1 MRHSSIAGTHSC
13 LGTATS
19 AANRHLS
26 SRVHRRWRADWLR
39 PLAARLLSAR
49 CNLREEGPR
58 RSKAGRSSGRAA
70 DADGVVDQH
79 ADREGS
85 RRYHSRYV
93 ARARGPG
100 DRMKRRDFI
109 TLLGG
114 AAAAW
119 PLAARAQQATMP
131 VIGLLTLRGPSDTP
145 QLLAATRQGLK
156 DTGFVEGQNVAIE
169 YRFAGNKSEQLP
181 ALAVDLVHRQVTVI
195 VATTTSAALTA
206 KAATTSIPIVFETG
220 GDPVRLGLVASL
232 NRS

>member
-1 MRHSSIAGTHSC
+1 MSC
-13 LGTATS
+13 MG
-19 AANRHLS
+19 
-26 SRVHRRWRADWLR
+26 RR
-39 PLAARLLSAR
+39 
-49 CNLREEGPR
+49 E
-58 RSKAGRSSGRAA
+58 
-70 DADGVVDQH
+70 
-79 ADREGS
+79 
-85 RRYHSRYV
+85 
-93 ARARGPG
+93 
-100 DRMKRRDFI
+100 FI

-119 PLAARAQQATMP
+119 PLAARPQQATMP

-232 NRS
+232 NRPGGNITGVTQLSTAVAPKR